1 MRVRHCLLL
10 LFLVSPAFAVA
21 LELTNEDLFFDV
33 HAVTLSIS
41 DQVEDGCLPRPDS
54 VLASTAAVLRGD
66 KFRIVDPDEAPPVTP
81 DVQITALGYAADQ
94 DCVVF
99 FSISL
104 VKSVTATVP
113 YSESLPDSYQQT
125 PLAVELG
132 VYESLLIGQLE
143 GMQGQ
148 LEREAEKGGNEFL
161 LAVERARASVESNWP
176 LLWEAYASATDD

>member
-10 LFLVSPAFAVA
+10 LFLVSSEFAVA

-54 VLASTAAVLRGD
+54 V

-148 LEREAEKGGNEFL
+148 LEREAEKGGNDFL